1 MSDKAKMLEAF
12 RRAADDLERWHVSGS
27 PFISR
32 RDNNWVFEAYFK
44 LREIAGRIESDYGER
59 QAIGVKDEP

>member
-1 MSDKAKMLEAF
+1 MREMLEAF

-44 LREIAGRIESDYGER
+44 LREIAGSIESDYGEC
-59 QAIGVKDEP
+59 QTAGVENKP